1 MIEYVNVTKQ
11 FGPLTVLDGINLTIK
26 DGEITYVI
34 GSSGTG
40 KSVLVKHA
48 VGLLRPD
55 AGRVFIDKID
65 TSNFNEQ
72 QWNQIRM
79 RYALVF
85 QHPTL
90 FDSMSLV
97 DNVALPIRKHQK
109 VSKPAAKKSAMEYLE
124 RVGMA
129 TKADLMPSD
138 VGPGERKRVSI
149 ARALTLSPDCA
160 ILDEPT
166 TGLDVVAS
174 KNIDEMISELSKSL
188 GKTVIV
194 VSHDLRSIFGV
205 ADRIV
210 FLYKGKIRLDGSP
223 SAFRASDD
231 PVVRQFVSGEASGP
245 MET

>member
-1 MIEYVNVTKQ
+1 
-11 FGPLTVLDGINLTIK
+11 
-26 DGEITYVI
+26 
-34 GSSGTG
+34 
-40 KSVLVKHA
+40 
-48 VGLLRPD
+48 
-55 AGRVFIDKID
+55 
-65 TSNFNEQ
+65 
-72 QWNQIRM
+72 
-79 RYALVF
+79 
-85 QHPTL
+85 
-90 FDSMSLV
+90 
-97 DNVALPIRKHQK
+97 
-109 VSKPAAKKSAMEYLE
+109 
-124 RVGMA
+124 
-129 TKADLMPSD
+129 MPSD